1 MEKKL
6 KKGRP
11 QKPNGTA
18 KRAHFSVWVS
28 HQQKNKI
35 NEQIVKSGLS
45 ASEYFLTLALD
56 IPFKRPKKRTLSP
69 AVADTVRVLQQLAGI
84 LSLAVLKTKD
94 RQMLS
99 KEWQQ
104 SSQRVRLLSSLI
116 TRWVFEDFEIRGFQK
131 TLSNLQIWT
140 DQTMIYLKEILETGE
155 SKEMILKNGNLI
167 SKELQELLEKYE
179 AYYSESLREFSQVN
193 STRPQKIDSIHQ
205 EIADSLES
213 TIQQIREH
221 KIKSDDW

>member
-11 QKPNGTA
+11 KKTDGTA
-18 KRAHFSVWVS
+18 KRAHFSVWTS
-28 HQQKNKI
+28 PQQKNEI

-56 IPFKRPKKRTLSP
+56 IPFKRPRKRTLSP

-94 RQMLS
+94 RQMVS

-104 SSQRVRLLSSLI
+104 SSQQVRLLSSLI
-116 TRWVFEDFEIRGFQK
+116 TRWVFEDFEIRSFQM

-140 DQTMIYLKEILETGE
+140 GQTMIYLKEILETGE
-155 SKEMILKNGNLI
+155 SKEIILKSGNRM
-167 SKELQELLEKYE
+167 SKELRELLEKYE
-179 AYYSESLREFSQVN
+179 TYYSEPLREFSQG
-193 STRPQKIDSIHQ
+193 SSMKPQRIESIHQ
-205 EIADSLES
+205 EIADSLKSIRE
-213 TIQQIREH
+213 QIREP
-221 KIKSDDW
+221 KN